1 MLINLDNSEGSMKSI
16 TNIAGILLIV
26 LGILSLAYQGV
37 TYTTEKKVAEIGSL
51 KLTEDT
57 EKTISFPP
65 LLGGLSIAAGIALV
79 IITRIKRK

>member
-1 MLINLDNSEGSMKSI
+1 MKSI

-37 TYTTEKKVAEIGSL
+37 TYTTQEKVAEIGSL

-57 EKTISFPP
+57 KKTISFPP
-65 LLGGLSIAAGIALV
+65 ILGGLSIAAGVVLVVIA
-79 IITRIKRK
+79 RINKK

>member
-1 MLINLDNSEGSMKSI
+1 MKSI

-37 TYTTEKKVAEIGSL
+37 TYTTQKKVAEIGDL
-51 KLTEDT
+51 KITADT

-65 LLGGLSIAAGIALV
+65 VLGGLSIIAGVVLV
-79 IITRIKRK
+79 VVARINKK

>member
-1 MLINLDNSEGSMKSI
+1 MKSI

-37 TYTTEKKVAEIGSL
+37 TYTTQKKVAEIGDL
-51 KLTEDT
+51 KITANT

-65 LLGGLSIAAGIALV
+65 ILGGLSIVAGVVLV
-79 IITRIKRK
+79 VVARINKK